1 MQKRIGHFSEIPAAK
16 IDIFPRE
23 EKEFSRPLPQ
33 PRKLL
38 DQRVKALLTRLE

>member
-23 EKEFSRPLPQ
+23 EKEFPGRCRSR
-33 PRKLL
+33 
-38 DQRVKALLTRLE
+38 ASCSISA